1 MFLKNLAISKKLT
14 LSFSLIAIINII
26 FAVFFFNGL
35 KHIQSELFNY
45 ADDTLPAVM
54 KVEAL
59 QKEFL
64 ALRLSQ
70 YKLLKDHANRQELL
84 NEIRNNEKFK
94 NRLTNSISAYG
105 KTVWPGEEQNTFNQL
120 LRDWEIYSTQSD
132 HYHKLLGDSKTLK
145 AQEQVLNNQAIA
157 ESMMRSFTILKRI
170 LNDAM
175 QSNRGTILSEINSL
189 ELKTLLNNVLAL
201 ALMLIITMI
210 LTKAIC
216 EPLKKVATLA
226 NDIAEGDLSKD
237 LDYRSLGKDELGQL
251 AKSVGSMQDN
261 LRSLI
266 DQIASAVSLVN
277 LSASEVNT
285 VSSQSAEGM
294 KHQQK
299 ETSQVSSAMT
309 EIESVIHDVSQN
321 TKTSAKETQDAM
333 GLTKEGNNQVKLMI
347 ESMREVADSIKL
359 SSETVA
365 ELEKRS
371 QQIHI
376 FVDVI
381 QEIAEQ
387 TNLLAL
393 NAAIEA
399 ARAGESG
406 RGFAV
411 VASEVRSLAGR
422 TQDSTGEI
430 STIIE
435 EFKAS
440 TQKVKTVSNGS
451 QNSTSKCLDLGEQ
464 VQNIMSNIQNSVTQ
478 ISDMGVQ
485 IASACSQQS
494 AVVGDL
500 NIRVE
505 NMQSSSEQV
514 AQGSL
519 QTAQSCAELEQL
531 SNSLQQ
537 SVAKFRLAK

>member
-1 MFLKNLAISKKLT
+1 MFLKNLAISRKLA
-14 LSFSLIAIINII
+14 LSFSLIAVINII
-26 FAVFFFNGL
+26 FAVFFLNGL
-35 KHIQSELFNY
+35 KHIQNELLNY

-54 KVEAL
+54 TVESL
-59 QKEFL
+59 QQDFL
-64 ALRLSQ
+64 ELRLSQ
-70 YKLLKDHANRQELL
+70 YKLLKVHNNQAELL
-84 NEIRNNEKFK
+84 SDIQSNELLKKELSK
-94 NRLTNSISAYG
+94 NLAAYG
-105 KTVWPGEEQNTFNQL
+105 KTVWPGEEQITFDQLMNDWNQY
-120 LRDWEIYSTQSD
+120 ITQSNQF
-132 HYHKLLGDSKTLK
+132 HKLLADSKNLK
-145 AQEQVLNNQAIA
+145 AQELVLNNQATA
-157 ESMMRSFTILKRI
+157 ESMSRAFSTLKRI

-175 QSNRGTILSEINSL
+175 LTNRATILSEIEGL
-189 ELKTLLNNVLAL
+189 ELKNLVSNALAL
-201 ALMLIITMI
+201 AVMLIVTII

-216 EPLKKVATLA
+216 GPLKAVATLA
-226 NDIAEGDLSKD
+226 NDIADGDLSQK
-237 LDYRSLGKDELGQL
+237 LDRNAIGKDELGQL
-251 AKSVGSMQDN
+251 AESVESMQNN
-261 LRSLI
+261 LKSLI
-266 DQIASAVSLVN
+266 EQVASAVSQVN
-277 LSASEVNT
+277 QSAGEVNMI
-285 VSSQSAEGM
+285 SKQSADGM
-294 KHQQK
+294 QHQQQ
-299 ETSQVSSAMT
+299 ETGQVSSAMT
-309 EIESVIHDVSQN
+309 EMESVIHDISKN
-321 TKTSAKETQDAM
+321 TETSAQETQDAM
-333 GLTKEGNNQVKLMI
+333 NLTKNGNDQVKLMI
-347 ESMREVADSIKL
+347 DAMMEVADSIRL

-381 QEIAEQ
+381 QDIAEQ

-440 TQKVKTVSNGS
+440 TQKVKNVSDGS
-451 QNSTSKCLDLGEQ
+451 QESTSRCLGLGDQ
-464 VQNIMSNIQNSVTQ
+464 VQDIMGDIQNAVTQ

-500 NIRVE
+500 SVRVE

-519 QTAQSCAELEQL
+519 QTAQSCSELEQL
-531 SNSLQQ
+531 SQSLQQ
-537 SVAKFRLAK
+537 SMAKFRLV

>member
-1 MFLKNLAISKKLT
+1 M
-14 LSFSLIAIINII
+14 
-26 FAVFFFNGL
+26 
-35 KHIQSELFNY
+35 
-45 ADDTLPAVM
+45 
-54 KVEAL
+54 
-59 QKEFL
+59 
-64 ALRLSQ
+64 
-70 YKLLKDHANRQELL
+70 
-84 NEIRNNEKFK
+84 
-94 NRLTNSISAYG
+94 
-105 KTVWPGEEQNTFNQL
+105 
-120 LRDWEIYSTQSD
+120 
-132 HYHKLLGDSKTLK
+132 
-145 AQEQVLNNQAIA
+145 
-157 ESMMRSFTILKRI
+157 KRI

-175 QSNRGTILSEINSL
+175 LTNRATILSEIEGL
-189 ELKTLLNNVLAL
+189 ELKNLVSNALAL
-201 ALMLIITMI
+201 AVMLIVTII

-216 EPLKKVATLA
+216 GPLKAVATLA
-226 NDIAEGDLSKD
+226 NDIADGDLSQK
-237 LDYRSLGKDELGQL
+237 LDRDAIGKDELGQL
-251 AKSVGSMQDN
+251 AESVESMQNN
-261 LRSLI
+261 LKSLI
-266 DQIASAVSLVN
+266 EQVASAVSQVN
-277 LSASEVNT
+277 QSAGEVNMI
-285 VSSQSAEGM
+285 SKQSADGM
-294 KHQQK
+294 QHQQQ
-299 ETSQVSSAMT
+299 ETGQVSSAMT
-309 EIESVIHDVSQN
+309 EMESVIHDISKN
-321 TKTSAKETQDAM
+321 TETSAQETQDAM
-333 GLTKEGNNQVKLMI
+333 NLTKNGNDQVKLMI
-347 ESMREVADSIKL
+347 DAMMEVADSIRL

-381 QEIAEQ
+381 QDIAEQ

-440 TQKVKTVSNGS
+440 TQKVKNVSDGS
-451 QNSTSKCLDLGEQ
+451 QESTSRCLGLGDQ
-464 VQNIMSNIQNSVTQ
+464 VQDIMGDIQNAVTQ

-500 NIRVE
+500 SVRVE

-519 QTAQSCAELEQL
+519 QTAQSCSELEQL
-531 SNSLQQ
+531 SQSLQQ
-537 SVAKFRLAK
+537 SMAKFRLV

>member
-1 MFLKNLAISKKLT
+1 MFLKNLAISRKLA
-14 LSFSLIAIINII
+14 LSFSLIAVINII
-26 FAVFFFNGL
+26 FAVFFLNGL
-35 KHIQSELFNY
+35 KHIQNELLNY

-54 KVEAL
+54 TVESL
-59 QKEFL
+59 QQDFL
-64 ALRLSQ
+64 ELRLSQ
-70 YKLLKDHANRQELL
+70 YKLLKVHNNHAELL
-84 NEIRNNEKFK
+84 SDIQGNELLKKELSK
-94 NRLTNSISAYG
+94 NLAAYG
-105 KTVWPGEEQNTFNQL
+105 KTVWPGEEQNTFDQLMSDWNQYILQSNQFHEL
-120 LRDWEIYSTQSD
+120 LVDDNNLQAQ
-132 HYHKLLGDSKTLK
+132 KL
-145 AQEQVLNNQAIA
+145 VLNNQATA
-157 ESMMRSFTILKRI
+157 ESMSRSFTTLKRI

-175 QSNRGTILSEINSL
+175 LSNRATILSEIDGL
-189 ELKTLLNNVLAL
+189 EMKNLTSNAL
-201 ALMLIITMI
+201 ALIVMLIVTVV
-210 LTKAIC
+210 LTKVIC
-216 EPLKKVATLA
+216 GPLTAVATLA
-226 NDIAEGDLSKD
+226 NDIADGDLSQK
-237 LDYRSLGKDELGQL
+237 LDHNAIGKDELGQL
-251 AKSVGSMQDN
+251 ATSVESMQNN
-261 LRSLI
+261 LKSLI
-266 DQIASAVSLVN
+266 EQVASAVSQVN
-277 LSASEVNT
+277 HSAGEVNMI
-285 VSSQSAEGM
+285 SSQSAEGM
-294 KHQQK
+294 QHQQK
-299 ETSQVSSAMT
+299 ETNQVSSAMT
-309 EIESVIHDVSQN
+309 EMESVIHDISKN
-321 TKTSAKETQDAM
+321 TETSAQETQDAM
-333 GLTKEGNNQVKLMI
+333 NLTKNGNEQVKLMI
-347 ESMREVADSIKL
+347 DAMMEVADSIRL

-381 QEIAEQ
+381 QDIAEQ

-440 TQKVKTVSNGS
+440 TQKVKTVSDGS
-451 QNSTSKCLDLGEQ
+451 QESTSRCLGLGDQ
-464 VQNIMSNIQNSVTQ
+464 VQDIMGDIQNAVTQ

-500 NIRVE
+500 SVRVE

-531 SNSLQQ
+531 SQSLQQ
-537 SVAKFRLAK
+537 SMAKFRLV

>member
-1 MFLKNLAISKKLT
+1 MFLKNLAISRKLA
-14 LSFSLIAIINII
+14 LSFSLIAVINII
-26 FAVFFFNGL
+26 FAVFFLNGL
-35 KHIQSELFNY
+35 KHIQNELLNY

-54 KVEAL
+54 TVEAL
-59 QKEFL
+59 QQDFL
-64 ALRLSQ
+64 ELRLSQ
-70 YKLLKDHANRQELL
+70 YKLLKVHNNHAELL
-84 NEIRNNEKFK
+84 SDIQSNELLKKELSRN
-94 NRLTNSISAYG
+94 LSAYG
-105 KTVWPGEEQNTFNQL
+105 KTVWPGEEQITFDQLMNDWNQY
-120 LRDWEIYSTQSD
+120 ITQSNQF
-132 HYHKLLGDSKTLK
+132 HKLLADSKNLK
-145 AQEQVLNNQAIA
+145 AQELVLNNQATA
-157 ESMMRSFTILKRI
+157 ESMSRAFSTLKRI

-175 QSNRGTILSEINSL
+175 LTNRATILSEIEGL
-189 ELKTLLNNVLAL
+189 ELKNLVSNALAL
-201 ALMLIITMI
+201 AVMLIVTII

-216 EPLKKVATLA
+216 GPLKAVATLA
-226 NDIAEGDLSKD
+226 NDIADGDLSQK
-237 LDYRSLGKDELGQL
+237 LDRNVIGKDELGQL
-251 AKSVGSMQDN
+251 AESVESMQNN
-261 LRSLI
+261 LKSLI
-266 DQIASAVSLVN
+266 EQVASAVSQVN
-277 LSASEVNT
+277 QSAGEVNMI
-285 VSSQSAEGM
+285 SKQSADGM
-294 KHQQK
+294 QHQQQ
-299 ETSQVSSAMT
+299 ETGQVSSAMT
-309 EIESVIHDVSQN
+309 EMESVIHDISKN
-321 TKTSAKETQDAM
+321 TETSAQETQDAM
-333 GLTKEGNNQVKLMI
+333 NLTKNGNDQVKLMI
-347 ESMREVADSIKL
+347 DAMMEVADSIRL

-381 QEIAEQ
+381 QDIAEQ

-440 TQKVKTVSNGS
+440 TQKVKNVSDGS
-451 QNSTSKCLDLGEQ
+451 QESTSRCLGLGDQ
-464 VQNIMSNIQNSVTQ
+464 VQDIMGDIQNAVTQ

-500 NIRVE
+500 SVRVE

-519 QTAQSCAELEQL
+519 QTAQSCSELEQL
-531 SNSLQQ
+531 SQSLQQ
-537 SVAKFRLAK
+537 SMAKFRLV

>member
-1 MFLKNLAISKKLT
+1 LA
-14 LSFSLIAIINII
+14 
-26 FAVFFFNGL
+26 
-35 KHIQSELFNY
+35 
-45 ADDTLPAVM
+45 
-54 KVEAL
+54 
-59 QKEFL
+59 
-64 ALRLSQ
+64 
-70 YKLLKDHANRQELL
+70 
-84 NEIRNNEKFK
+84 
-94 NRLTNSISAYG
+94 
-105 KTVWPGEEQNTFNQL
+105 
-120 LRDWEIYSTQSD
+120 
-132 HYHKLLGDSKTLK
+132 
-145 AQEQVLNNQAIA
+145 
-157 ESMMRSFTILKRI
+157 TILKRI

-393 NAAIEA
+393 NAAMEA

-440 TQKVKTVSNGS
+440 TQKVKNVSNGS